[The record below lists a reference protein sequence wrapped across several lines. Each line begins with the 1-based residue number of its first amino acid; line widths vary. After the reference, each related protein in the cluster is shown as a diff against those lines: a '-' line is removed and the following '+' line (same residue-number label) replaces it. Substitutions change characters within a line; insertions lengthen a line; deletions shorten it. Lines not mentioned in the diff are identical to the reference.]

1 MISVSNLSKQFSNN
15 GQITSVWHDLN
26 CTINKGEVVSI
37 IGPSGCGK
45 STFLRCLNGLEKP
58 TSGKV
63 EVLGVDITD
72 SKANLTQIR
81 KKVGMVF
88 QSYNL
93 FENYTVLENVT
104 LGPRKLLKLSSQE
117 AKEQGMEFLRMVGL
131 AGKAD
136 CYSKNLSGG
145 QLQRVAIARCLAM
158 HPDIILM
165 DEPTSALDPT
175 MVSEVL
181 SVIRKLAKEGHTMII
196 ATHEMNFAREVS
208 SRILFLCNGEI
219 CEDGTPEQIFEHP
232 QNVATQVFVNKI
244 KSVEFN
250 VASRDYDLYQ
260 MNGKIEYFCQ
270 KHSLV
275 DKINTLELL
284 LEEFLTNILPFSGNI
299 NFIFNFSE
307 KDYSL
312 TMEISQ
318 ENCTTSLLESS
329 GADEISV
336 MLVKGY
342 CASITEEQSGTTRRL
357 VARLK

>member
-1 MISVSNLSKQFSNN
+1 MITVSNLSKQFNN
-15 GQITSVWHDLN
+15 DGQPVTVWKDLN
-26 CTINKGEVVSI
+26 CTISKGEVVSI

-45 STFLRCLNGLEKP
+45 STFLRCLNGLEQP

-88 QSYNL
+88 QSFNL

-104 LGPRKLLKLSSQE
+104 LGPRKLLKFSKKQADDE
-117 AKEQGMEFLRMVGL
+117 GMEFLRMVGL

-136 CYSKNLSGG
+136 CYSRNLSGG

-181 SVIRKLAKEGHTMII
+181 SVIRKLAKEGHTMVI

-232 QNVATQVFVNKI
+232 QKVATQVFVNKI
-244 KSVEFN
+244 KSVEFSI
-250 VASRDYDLYQ
+250 VSRDYDLYQ

-284 LEEFLTNILPFSGNI
+284 LEEFLTNILPFTGNI
-299 NFIFNFSE
+299 NIIYNFSE

-318 ENCTTSLLESS
+318 ENCNKSLIDAE
-329 GADEISV
+329 GVDEISA
-336 MLVKGY
+336 MLVRGF
-342 CASITEEQSGTTRRL
+342 CADIVEEQIGTTRRL
-357 VARLK
+357 IARLK